1 MTARSPFLP
10 PEGDGA
16 LGPWAAAG
24 ATALAYAAVGWI
36 ALMLAGPPGYASPL
50 YPSAGIAL
58 AATLTWGAAAL
69 PGVWVGSF
77 IVNLGLG
84 ALRGQEGLSMVWLP
98 AAIACGAALQAG
110 VGTLGVR
117 RHAGVPVVLNSPRD
131 IAVAGFYGAVL
142 ACAVSPSVATPAL
155 LAAGAL
161 SADTWVSNWLTWW
174 VGDTLGTLIAAPM
187 VLTLIGRPKADWR
200 PRRVTLGLPL
210 LVAAALV
217 AVGLA
222 ELERANAQ
230 RQHASFERDADQAAS
245 RVQSRLQLPLF
256 ALQALHG
263 AAGPAAPGSMPETM
277 RDAAAWWL
285 AQDMPL
291 QSFSWFARV
300 PLAALPPFEAE
311 ARQQGLV
318 DFRVFDR
325 DNGARRSADGEV
337 MVLRLIEPAAG
348 NESALGVNVWSIPAP
363 RAALQASARSGQPSA
378 SAGFRLTQSPNDET
392 GLAVY
397 QAQFD
402 GQPADPAARQ
412 AALRGAISVAFR
424 AGSIFTPRAGGEGP
438 VPAGLRWCLVDP
450 NPGVE
455 RQRLAG
461 APGCEDLTTSG
472 GGHHA
477 VRNVQLA
484 DRQLE
489 LRLSRNLSADAA
501 GQPGT
506 EMLLSLAGLSAAAM
520 LGALLLTVT
529 GHSRRTELAVLAGTA
544 TLRRE
549 MNDRGQAEEAL
560 RDSEERLRSILDNVP
575 LGVVFLDPDG
585 RLIDA
590 NPPLARMI
598 GKPLDEMRGR
608 RLDAVV
614 VPGDQQAMRVALD
627 DLIAAVRAGNTG
639 SSTGEP
645 GSTRGANVRRT
656 LHFTGGPGRPT
667 SVRVSAVPLRDSRGG
682 LRRIVAVVEDITEHM
697 QLEASEQARQ
707 RAEASD
713 RAKSEF
719 VSRMSHELRTP
730 LNAMIGFAQ
739 LLGLDR
745 EPALVTHQR
754 DWAQQI
760 QRAGWHLL
768 EMINETLDLA
778 RIESGAV
785 RLALQPVALAPL
797 VAAAQS
803 MVSAVAGER
812 GVRLLEPGT
821 PPDPSAAAV
830 QADPTR
836 LRQILTN
843 LLSNAV
849 KYNRSGGSVGVTM
862 RRAEDGFIEVLVADT
877 GLGMTAAQMQ
887 LLFQPYNR
895 LGREASTIEGTGIGL
910 VISRRLAELMG
921 GTLRAASTAG
931 VGSEFTLRLPP
942 AEGDVAPV
950 LPAAETG
957 PAPYR
962 QRTVHYIEDNETNVE
977 VMRGVLLQRPQ
988 IELSV
993 STNGLDGVQAVRRLK
1008 PDLVLLD
1015 MGLPDISGLEL
1026 LRHLKLD
1033 DDIAGIPVIVVSAD
1047 ATAVRIEEA
1056 LRLGALQYVTKP
1068 LEVARFLTIIDEA
1081 LEGMETR
1088 WGM

>member
-1 MTARSPFLP
+1 MMARSTFLP
-10 PEGDGA
+10 PEGSGA
-16 LGPWAAAG
+16 LGPWGVAG
-24 ATALAYAAVGWI
+24 VTALAYAAVGWI
-36 ALMLAGPPGYASPL
+36 ALMVAGPPGYASPL

-69 PGVWVGSF
+69 PGVWLGSF
-77 IVNLGLG
+77 VVNLGLG
-84 ALRGQEGLSMVWLP
+84 AVSGQEGLSMAWLP
-98 AAIACGAALQAG
+98 AAIACGAALQAA
-110 VGTLGVR
+110 VGMAGVR
-117 RHAGVPVVLNSPRD
+117 RHVGLPVVLNSPRE
-131 IAVAGFYGAVL
+131 IALTGFYGAVL
-142 ACAVSPSVATPAL
+142 ACAVSPSVATLAL
-155 LAAGAL
+155 LGAGAL
-161 SADTWVSNWLTWW
+161 NADTWLSNWLTWW
-174 VGDTLGTLIAAPM
+174 VGDTLGTLIAVPL
-187 VLTLIGRPKADWR
+187 VLTLIGRPAADWR
-200 PRRVTLGLPL
+200 PRRLTLGLPL
-210 LVAAALV
+210 LVAAALM

-222 ELERANAQ
+222 ELDRANAQ
-230 RQHASFERDADQAAS
+230 RLRATFEHDADQAAS
-245 RVQSRLQLPLF
+245 RVQSRLLLPLF

-263 AAGPAAPGSMPETM
+263 AAHPAAPAAMPQTM
-277 RDAAAWWL
+277 RQTAAWWL

-291 QSFSWFARV
+291 QSFSWFVRV
-300 PLAALPPFEAE
+300 PLVALPAFEAE
-311 ARQQGLV
+311 ARQQGLT

-325 DNGARRSADGEV
+325 DGGTRRAADGEV
-337 MVLRLIEPAAG
+337 MALRFIVPETG
-348 NESALGVNVWSIPAP
+348 NRGALGVNMWSV
-363 RAALQASARSGQPSA
+363 AATREALEASARSGQPSA
-378 SAGFRLTQSPNDET
+378 SAGFRLTQSADDET
-392 GLAVY
+392 GLTVY
-397 QAQFD
+397 QALFE
-402 GQPADPAARQ
+402 GQSVDPATRQ
-412 AALRGAISVAFR
+412 PVLGGAVSVAFR
-424 AGSIFTPRAGGEGP
+424 AASVFAPAAGGQGP
-438 VPAGLRWCLVDP
+438 IPAGLHWCLVDP
-450 NPGVE
+450 SPGVQ
-455 RQRLAG
+455 RRRLAG
-461 APGCEDLTTSG
+461 APGCDEAAAPA

-477 VRNVQLA
+477 VRSVQLA
-484 DRQLE
+484 DRSFE
-489 LRLSRNLSADAA
+489 LRLSRDAA
-501 GQPGT
+501 ANGMRQPASQ
-506 EMLLSLAGLSAAAM
+506 MLLSLAGLSAAAM
-520 LGALLLTVT
+520 LGALLLMIT
-529 GHSRRTELAVLAGTA
+529 GHSRRTEVAVQAGTA
-544 TLRRE
+544 SLRRE
-549 MNDRGQAEEAL
+549 MDERGQAEEAL

-598 GKPLDEMRGR
+598 GKPLDEMRGQ

-614 VPGDQQAMRVALD
+614 VPGDRLAMRFALD
-627 DLIAAVRAGNTG
+627 ELIAAVTAGNRNTSKPRGDSG
-639 SSTGEP
+639 SS
-645 GSTRGANVRRT
+645 VRRT
-656 LHFTGGPGRPT
+656 LHFTGDPARPT
-667 SVRVSAVPLRDSRGG
+667 SVRISAVPLRDSRGAV
-682 LRRIVAVVEDITEHM
+682 RRIVAVVEDITEHI
-697 QLEASEQARQ
+697 QLEASEHARQ
-707 RAEASD
+707 RAEASN

-745 EPALVTHQR
+745 EPALVSHQR
-754 DWAQQI
+754 EWAQQI

-785 RLALQPVALAPL
+785 RLALQPVAVAPL

-803 MVSAVAGER
+803 MVSVVAGER
-812 GVRLLEPGT
+812 GVHLHAPGT
-821 PPDPSAAAV
+821 PPDTRAAVV

-895 LGREASTIEGTGIGL
+895 LGREAGTIEGTGIGL

-921 GTLRAASTAG
+921 GTLQASSTAG

-942 AEGDVAPV
+942 AQGDVEPT
-950 LPAAETG
+950 PQAAETG

-977 VMRGVLLQRPQ
+977 LMRGVLLQRPQ

-993 STNGLDGVQAVRRLK
+993 SGNGLDGVQAVRRLK

-1026 LRHLKLD
+1026 LRHLKQD

-1047 ATAVRIEEA
+1047 ATAARIEAA

-1081 LEGMETR
+1081 LQGIETR
-1088 WGM
+1088 WGV